1 MRSLIHLVVGELVRL
16 VKYKTLIFGLIVSVM
31 WVAVVAFV
39 DEPTARGFLPF
50 LAMLDAGMMSV
61 ILLSASFYMEKQ
73 ESTIKTLL
81 VTPVSL
87 EQVLAAKVIALIL
100 SALLSAAL
108 VLGAGYLIHGIE
120 SQFLLVI
127 LYVVLIVTAN
137 TAIGYMVI
145 LASKDF
151 TGMLM
156 KYMGLVLLFMI
167 PSFLYYL
174 NLLEESQFVYLIV
187 SPLFASELLIKSVLG
202 GGDVVQIVLACVY
215 LGVLGF
221 LLYWKSV
228 YPRFRRFA
236 IGG

>member
-1 MRSLIHLVVGELVRL
+1 MRSLIHLIGGELIRL
-16 VKYKTLIFGLIVSVM
+16 VKYKTLVFGLIVTAM
-31 WVAVVAFV
+31 WVVVIAFV
-39 DEPTARGFLPF
+39 DETTARGFLPF

-87 EQVLAAKVIALIL
+87 AQVLAAKVIALIL

-108 VLGAGYLIHGIE
+108 VLGAGYLFHGIE

-145 LASKDF
+145 LSAKDF

-174 NLLEESQFVYLIV
+174 NIMEESQFVYLIV

-228 YPRFRRFA
+228 YPRFRRYA